1 MTINFVILL
10 CMGPGLEPNALS
22 SATESTAS
30 LQVEWAWLVLCP
42 DPTLSQW
49 KQSGEPSQF
58 LGWWALLWLADVQNC
73 HTHKKGV
80 QMYTQERQN
89 VTAARKVLLTQ
100 GKYYDC
106 NKLIIVRSYW
116 SLPHFRNVSKSLTNS
131 TFFCSPDHFSPGGA
145 CGLGTRLTFCLQFPC
160 TKYRVVHH
168 WLTHVHIRV
177 GVWQQ
182 GHPLHTHPL

>member
-1 MTINFVILL
+1 
-10 CMGPGLEPNALS
+10 MGL
-22 SATESTAS
+22 AS
-30 LQVEWAWLVLCP
+30 LVPRPHPLTVKTVWWTKSVFGLVGTFVASRC
-42 DPTLSQW
+42 S
-49 KQSGEPSQF
+49 KQ
-58 LGWWALLWLADVQNC
+58 C
-73 HTHKKGV
+73 HTHKKGA

-145 CGLGTRLTFCLQFPC
+145 CGLDTRLTFCLQFPC
-160 TKYRVVHH
+160 TKCRVVHH
-168 WLTHVHIRV
+168 WLTHGGVGGGV